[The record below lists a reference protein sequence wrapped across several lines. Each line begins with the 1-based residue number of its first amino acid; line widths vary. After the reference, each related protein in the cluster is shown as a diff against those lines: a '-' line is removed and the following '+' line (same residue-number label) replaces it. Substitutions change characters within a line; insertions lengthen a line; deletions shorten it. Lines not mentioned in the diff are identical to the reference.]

1 MSDKHAVRLSL
12 IDAENALRSALGA
25 ADSVIVIHAVALAQQ
40 AVDLAM
46 EITRKSFDDGG
57 Q

>member
-1 MSDKHAVRLSL
+1 MSDKHAVRLAL
-12 IDAENALRSALGA
+12 IDADNALRSALSA

-46 EITRKSFDDGG
+46 EITRKSLEDGG

>member
-1 MSDKHAVRLSL
+1 MSDKHAVRLAL